1 MQREIGKDVEQGKKR
16 IAFLLDNCDKAEEK
30 SYMKRF
36 TPDQLLQMKEVLSET
51 AININDIESEKK
63 EAMAEF
69 KARLKPLEE
78 EKQRLLSGLK
88 NKSELVKEQ
97 CYKFI
102 DLESREVGIYNQD
115 GDLIEARPA
124 YADELQTNIFQMQRT
139 GTND

>member
-1 MQREIGKDVEQGKKR
+1 MNKELGKEIEQGKKR
-16 IAFLLDNCDKAEEK
+16 TAFLLDNCDKAEEK

-36 TPDQLLQMKEVLSET
+36 TQEQLLQMKESLSET
-51 AININDIESEKK
+51 AIRINDIETEKRDIV
-63 EAMAEF
+63 AEF
-69 KARLKPLEE
+69 KARLKPLGE

-97 CYKFI
+97 CYKFV
-102 DLESREVGIYNQD
+102 DLELREVGFYNQD